1 VVEGGEYDGATIID
15 GVIVNDYGAPI
26 AYRINLT
33 DSGNGLLWST
43 QGRSAEKDYV
53 DISARDMKLHFVP
66 LFPGQLRGFSL
77 IGFTAFNCQT
87 VKESKDAEL
96 TAQLGA
102 ACQTFVDATEDGEP
116 PPGADHIGLPGSTD
130 DPTDTATGL
139 VTELFDHGII
149 RYVRAK
155 SGAGLTPV
163 TFDRPTANQREFQ
176 EQIIRE
182 AFHAL
187 GWSYDFSVKPGQVN
201 GAPMRVVVDKINRMI
216 GQLQDLVLV
225 PALRRFDRWRVSRFM
240 AKGPNG
246 EPARLPFDPEWY
258 KWEYQGPAQLTA
270 DKKYDSDV
278 AAQEI
283 RMGTSTRTKRAMS
296 LGETL
301 KDVRK
306 TKKAEVDE
314 LFQNAKELSEKYKI
328 PFDLALTR
336 LESDNPIFYPIP
348 AEGGTACAAGGAP
361 AGGATNES

>member
-1 VVEGGEYDGATIID
+1 
-15 GVIVNDYGAPI
+15 
-26 AYRINLT
+26 
-33 DSGNGLLWST
+33 
-43 QGRSAEKDYV
+43 
-53 DISARDMKLHFVP
+53 
-66 LFPGQLRGFSL
+66 
-77 IGFTAFNCQT
+77 
-87 VKESKDAEL
+87 
-96 TAQLGA
+96 
-102 ACQTFVDATEDGEP
+102 
-116 PPGADHIGLPGSTD
+116 
-130 DPTDTATGL
+130 
-139 VTELFDHGII
+139 
-149 RYVRAK
+149 
-155 SGAGLTPV
+155 
-163 TFDRPTANQREFQ
+163 
-176 EQIIRE
+176 
-182 AFHAL
+182 
-187 GWSYDFSVKPGQVN
+187 
-201 GAPMRVVVDKINRMI
+201 
-216 GQLQDLVLV
+216 V